1 MPPNRL
7 SASPPLARGPCAP
20 RSRVAS
26 CLTNRLT
33 NRLAR
38 LVSNRASD
46 LVPGRVPGL
55 VASAAALACALGL
68 GAAPTPAAAQETFK
82 LGVVSFLSGQA
93 AESFGIPA
101 VNGGKWL
108 IDQFNNATAP
118 APYDKKG
125 FGGLTIQAVYID
137 ENGGATKQVQELR
150 NLYER
155 ENVDAVVGYVS
166 SGDCLAVAPV
176 AEEMKR
182 FLLLYDC
189 GTPRIF
195 EERSYNYVFRT
206 ASHGTMDN
214 VALAR
219 YLKKKDIKVE
229 SINFINQDYAWG
241 HDSLLDFELAMKV
254 LYPDAKKGADLR
266 PKFGAGQY
274 GTEISSLMSSP
285 ATITHSSL
293 WGGDLQAFVLQS
305 APRGLFKR
313 SQVVLSAADHV
324 LPGLGNRMP
333 DGTILGARGAYG
345 LLSPKSDLN
354 DWWMAGYEKANKVY
368 PVQAPYRMAQ
378 ALMGLKLA
386 VEKAM
391 AANGGKKPSHDE
403 LAAALKGLAWDSPAG
418 RIQMVNGN
426 GHQAIQPTAIGR
438 TKYNASLRR
447 VDLVDIE
454 RFPAEC
460 VNPPAGVRSE
470 DWLKAGMPGA
480 KC

>member
-1 MPPNRL
+1 MTVSVPQATPPFRRIGRL
-7 SASPPLARGPCAP
+7 LATLGVL
-20 RSRVAS
+20 SVAAG
-26 CLTNRLT
+26 T
-33 NRLAR
+33 
-38 LVSNRASD
+38 
-46 LVPGRVPGL
+46 GI
-55 VASAAALACALGL
+55 
-68 GAAPTPAAAQETFK
+68 PAVAQESFK
-82 LGVVSFLSGQA
+82 LGIVSFLSGQA

-101 VNGGKWL
+101 VNGGKWM
-108 IDQFNNATAP
+108 IEQFNNGTAP

-125 FGGLTIQAVYID
+125 FGGLKIEPVYID

-176 AEEMKR
+176 AEEMKK

-195 EERSYNYVFRT
+195 EERSYEYVFRT

-214 VALAR
+214 VSLAR

-229 SINFINQDYAWG
+229 SINYINQDYAWG
-241 HDSLLDFELAMKV
+241 HDSLADFDLAMKQ

-274 GTEISSLMSSP
+274 GTEISSLLSSP
-285 ATITHSSL
+285 ASVTHSSL

-305 APRGLFKR
+305 APRGLFKG

-324 LPGLGNRMP
+324 LPGLGNKMP
-333 DGTILGARGAYG
+333 DGVILGARGAYG
-345 LLSPKSDLN
+345 LMSPPSPLN
-354 DWWMAGYEKANKVY
+354 DWWFQGYEKAYKVY

-378 ALMGLKLA
+378 ALLGLKLA

-391 AANGGKKPSHDE
+391 AANGGKKPTHE
-403 LAAALKGLAWDSPAG
+403 QIAAALKGLEWDSPAG
-418 RIQMVNGN
+418 RIQMKNGN
-426 GHQAIQPTAIGR
+426 GHQAIQPSAIGR
-438 TKYNASLRR
+438 TKYDAQKKM
-447 VDLVDIE
+447 VTLVDIE

-460 VNPPAGVRSE
+460 VNPPPGVKAT
-470 DWLKAGMPGA
+470 DWLKDGMKGA